1 MLKVA
6 KHIIVGILIISF
18 ASCKSN
24 NDVIVVK
31 NSVPKY
37 AGKKIMKLEKLYSI
51 DVTNISFFGKETSHG
66 FDRVIDFD
74 ENNNMYIL
82 DVYESTISVF
92 NENGEFVK
100 SFGREGQGPKEFSRS
115 NAFFIKKD
123 NIYVFQR
130 FNEIKIV
137 NLEGEY
143 ISSRRVH
150 IENPLKYYAI
160 GDSFYLFSAKLD
172 RTFTKLKFILRR
184 FEDEQFTKSK
194 EIFKYDYPGGFE
206 GPTYDFIWHNWL
218 LISANGEFYFP
229 EDNLR
234 KYSII
239 KYNKKGEPK
248 LIFGR
253 TYNMKEYSKE
263 AKDRF
268 YSLYEKQI
276 EREDMKF
283 PLSPPVV
290 RTMFKDN
297 EKNILVI
304 SGEAYEDNMNPDYEN
319 TIDIFNDKGEWLYS
333 FKSKFLSRYC
343 LYHDGKI
350 YKVLPL
356 NLDTYD
362 QYIEVYKIKY

>member
-1 MLKVA
+1 
-6 KHIIVGILIISF
+6 
-18 ASCKSN
+18 
-24 NDVIVVK
+24 
-31 NSVPKY
+31 
-37 AGKKIMKLEKLYSI
+37 
-51 DVTNISFFGKETSHG
+51 
-66 FDRVIDFD
+66 
-74 ENNNMYIL
+74 
-82 DVYESTISVF
+82 
-92 NENGEFVK
+92 
-100 SFGREGQGPKEFSRS
+100 
-115 NAFFIKKD
+115 
-123 NIYVFQR
+123 
-130 FNEIKIV
+130 
-137 NLEGEY
+137 
-143 ISSRRVH
+143 
-150 IENPLKYYAI
+150 
-160 GDSFYLFSAKLD
+160 
-172 RTFTKLKFILRR
+172 
-184 FEDEQFTKSK
+184 
-194 EIFKYDYPGGFE
+194 
-206 GPTYDFIWHNWL
+206 
-218 LISANGEFYFP
+218 
-229 EDNLR
+229 
-234 KYSII
+234 
-239 KYNKKGEPK
+239 
-248 LIFGR
+248 
-253 TYNMKEYSKE
+253 MKEYSKE